1 MAYRIKPHNFLQDI
15 QSTGFGPMRRETSNR
30 SACVD
35 VLVAVFN
42 NANTIERAVQSALA
56 EACVKSVIVIDDGST
71 DETCSVLRCL
81 KDEVGGRLVFQQ
93 LDRNEGPSVARNR
106 GIELSDAPWIA
117 ILDGDDYFLPNRIR
131 ALLEASEGADLVA
144 DDQLQ
149 VNEGK
154 DVDPPPSSEL
164 LIGLDTTITVDLST
178 FVAGN
183 LSQGKRQRKELGF
196 LKPIMRRAFLDLN
209 QLRYDANL
217 RLGEDFVLYT
227 RALAAGAVFKVIP
240 SRTYVS
246 VVRSNSIS
254 GQHSKRDLEQLRES
268 SNALAQLPRLTVAER
283 RLICRHCQSVDARV
297 QWLNVIDA
305 VKMRSPTA
313 FLSPF
318 FIRWA
323 TSLFLVGRLW
333 EQVILRSKKALGV
346 S

>member
-1 MAYRIKPHNFLQDI
+1 M
-15 QSTGFGPMRRETSNR
+15 
-30 SACVD
+30 
-35 VLVAVFN
+35 
-42 NANTIERAVQSALA
+42 
-56 EACVKSVIVIDDGST
+56 
-71 DETCSVLRCL
+71 
-81 KDEVGGRLVFQQ
+81 
-93 LDRNEGPSVARNR
+93 ARNR
-106 GIELSDAPWIA
+106 GIELSDAPWLA
-117 ILDGDDYFLPNRIR
+117 ILDGDDYFLPNRIKT
-131 ALLEASEGADLVA
+131 LLEASEGADLVA

-154 DVDPPPSSEL
+154 DVDPTSSGL
-164 LIGLDTTITVDLST
+164 LIGHNKTITVDLSS

-209 QLRYDANL
+209 QLRYNANL

-268 SNALAQLPRLTVAER
+268 SKALAQLPRLTVAER
-283 RLICRHCQSVDARV
+283 KLICRHWQSVDARV

-305 VKMRSPTA
+305 VKMGSLSA

-323 TSLFLVGRLW
+323 TSWFLVGRLW
-333 EQVILRSKKALGV
+333 EQIVLRSKKSLGV

>member
-1 MAYRIKPHNFLQDI
+1 
-15 QSTGFGPMRRETSNR
+15 MRRETSNR
-30 SACVD
+30 SVSVD

-71 DETCSVLRCL
+71 DETSSILRCL
-81 KDEVGGRLVFQQ
+81 KDQVGDRFVFQQ

-117 ILDGDDYFLPNRIR
+117 ILDGDDYFLPNRIN

-154 DVDPPPSSEL
+154 DVDPTSSEL
-164 LIGLDTTITVDLST
+164 LIGHNKTITVDLST

-183 LSQGKRQRKELGF
+183 LDQGKRQRKELGF

-305 VKMRSPTA
+305 VKMRSLTA

-323 TSLFLVGRLW
+323 TSWFLVGRLW
-333 EQVILRSKKALGV
+333 EQIVLRSKRSLGV